1 MRFWTPRFYSR
12 LITVWIALSLGGIVT
27 GVVLWRRLNSS
38 LEATIANAE
47 FRRQLDKVY
56 LLLLDAETGQRGYL
70 LTKDESYLAPYKR
83 SEQQL
88 NAQFDTL
95 ARMAF
100 NNDVLRDEVLQL
112 RATAELKL
120 AELRR
125 TIRVRNDSGLNAA
138 LKVVQTN
145 EGRNEMDKMR
155 AIMAQMD
162 RSPEDL
168 FFVQGEATRQAI
180 QRTLFTTISSSLLGL
195 GAGLLAFYLSRVTL
209 RQEQHARLLAEQA
222 LAASRAVK
230 EKSEFLANMSHE
242 IRTPMNAILGFS
254 DLLSAELPAN
264 GKSRN
269 YARAIH
275 ESALSL
281 LQLINDILDLSKVEA
296 GMVVLNPEPTG
307 LRELAELLRTVF
319 VQQATAKGLKVDFVL
334 AAGLPHALLIDKSR
348 LRQILVNLVGNAV
361 KYTDRGG
368 VTVHLG
374 WELDPAKRDR
384 GTLTVAVS
392 DTGIGVPAERQKEIF
407 EPFVQVDA
415 TREAE
420 KQGTGLGLSI
430 VSRLIQRMGGTITL
444 RSVVGAG
451 STFSLRFPDVAISSR
466 LPSSAQ
472 AEEGQVVNFDDL
484 IPIKL
489 LVVDDNALN
498 RELLEGF
505 LAGTHHSIVFA
516 NDGLEAIAS
525 VKAQRP
531 DIILMDIRMPRM
543 DGRTALHEIR
553 KLEGA
558 EVLPIVA
565 VTASSMSD
573 DEYLLRGLFAGFI
586 RKPFTRQTVYQELA
600 AFFPRQAKAPGAGPG
615 DGAALVAA
623 TTAEENTQAWPE
635 VAATLRKLEAASW
648 KAVRDGGAINETRNF
663 AARLAE
669 LGRAKQCRPVQA
681 YGEALL
687 ADVDAFDVGRM
698 ATRLGDFPALIQ
710 SIEDIQAVK
719 LA

>member
-27 GVVLWRRLNSS
+27 GIVLWRRLNSS

-47 FRRQLDKVY
+47 FRRQVDRIY
-56 LLLLDAETGQRGYL
+56 RLLLDAETGERGYL
-70 LTKDESYLAPYKR
+70 LTKDEAYLTPFKR

-88 NAQFDTL
+88 NAQFDAL

-100 NNDVLRDEVLQL
+100 ANDILRDEVLQL
-112 RATAELKL
+112 RAIAELKL

-125 TIRVRNDSGLNAA
+125 TIRLRTDSGLNAA
-138 LKVVQTN
+138 LKVVMTN
-145 EGRNEMDKMR
+145 EGKNEMDKMR

-195 GAGLLAFYLSRVTL
+195 GAGLVAFYLSRVAL

-230 EKSEFLANMSHE
+230 EKSDFLANMSHE

-254 DLLSAELPAN
+254 DLLSAELPAS
-264 GKSRN
+264 GKPRN

-319 VQQATAKGLKVDFVL
+319 VQQATAKGLKVEFVL
-334 AAGLPHALLIDKSR
+334 AEGLPHALLIDKSR

-361 KYTDRGG
+361 KYTDQGG

-384 GTLTVAVS
+384 GTLTVEVR
-392 DTGIGVPAERQKEIF
+392 DTGIGVPEGRQKEIF

-444 RSVVGAG
+444 QSVVGSG
-451 STFSLRFPDVAISSR
+451 SSFFLRIPDVAISSR

-472 AEEGQVVNFDDL
+472 AEEGQAVNFDDL

-505 LAGTHHSIVFA
+505 VAGTHHSIAFA
-516 NDGLEAIAS
+516 NDGLDAIAS

-586 RKPFTRQTVYQELA
+586 RKPFTRQTVFQELA
-600 AFFPRQAKAPGAGPG
+600 AFFPRRAKAPAAGPG
-615 DGAALVAA
+615 EEASLVAA

-635 VAATLRKLEAASW
+635 VAATLRKLEAAGW
-648 KAVRDGGAINETRNF
+648 KAVRDGGAINETRDF

-669 LGRAKQCRPVQA
+669 LGRAKECRPVQA

-698 ATRLGDFPALIQ
+698 ATRLGDFPTLIQ
-710 SIEDIQAVK
+710 SIEDSQAFK